1 MSRSAPRAQTRS
13 RFPSAIATHLSP
25 GMAGSHKTKAQKKGP
40 STRPSLD
47 ENALFQLT
55 SKIDKALSKS
65 EDKSRPGK
73 RKRQDDD
80 EKRAKPPKRQPAPDS
95 GKKGADESK
104 DAKDKNALLLQDI
117 KALGGDEEDLDLVV
131 GIDSDAE
138 EGAAK
143 PVERELDDA
152 FKREL
157 AKFASGLGF
166 ENVRDDMEDE
176 SGEEDEAGDGPQ
188 DESDSEP
195 EEESA
200 DEDEAD
206 QPVPTPT
213 PKAPV
218 PAPAPTKA
226 PPTAAKE
233 PSAPAEKSKDRQWAG
248 KLIIEPRPDWHAAT
262 REDLPAPSTDEVAKF
277 GSTIASLKAHAQSL
291 LDQDTAA
298 YSSATSSSSS
308 HKFMTTIMTSGT
320 LSDKIS
326 ALTLAVQE
334 SPVHNIK
341 ALDNLLTM
349 AGKKSRSQAISALGA
364 LVDLL
369 GNGVVLPSDRRL
381 RTFNSQPGLLGA
393 LQQTSATSWKDGQA
407 LPRGLT
413 KAHLVMWVY
422 EDWLKSAFFK
432 LLQLL
437 EVWSGDEIDYSRSR
451 TLDFIFGLL
460 RDKPEQEANLMRLLV
475 SKLSDREGK
484 IASRASY
491 LLQQLVNTHPGMK
504 SIVIRSVEHEV
515 LLRPGQSLRAKYH
528 AINTL
533 NQTILSTKE
542 PEIADNLVRIYF
554 EIFLSLLR
562 SGSLGIF
569 DHLNENAGED
579 SKPSQKKPRGKKDRR
594 PGEQGPTNEQEQEV
608 AQKLVSSVLT
618 GVNRAIPFAMT
629 NESTLEAQ
637 LDTLFRITHSS
648 NFNTSV
654 QALILIQQIA
664 ASKHLAVD
672 RFYRTLYE
680 SLLDPRLMTSSKQT
694 LYLNLLY
701 KALKDD
707 VDVRRVKA
715 FVKRMLQVVNLHQP
729 SFICGIL
736 YLIAEL
742 EGTFPDVKTLLTD
755 PEDNE
760 DDGEEVYRDA
770 DAMDQDKP
778 AAKADATKST
788 TYDPRKR
795 NPEFSNAHRSCL
807 WELVPYF
814 SHYHPSV
821 VVFANNLL
829 VRQKSLPKPEL
840 ANHTLI
846 QFLDKFVYRNAKA
859 TETKRGGSIM
869 QPVMAS
875 GAAASAVSSGKG
887 ATKTPSTL
895 NTEAFW
901 KLKPQD
907 VAPEDVFFHEYF
919 TQVGKSGQ
927 KSRAAKREQQRA
939 EEEADDDEAG
949 ENEAE
954 DEIWQAL
961 VDSRPDIQ
969 GDDDGDAD
977 MGFSDGDS
985 DLASLL
991 NMSDSGDDDNG
1002 SDDEGGA
1009 GLKFLDEGADG
1020 GVEFND
1026 FSDSEEE
1033 ANKEESAED
1042 DDVALDPV
1050 AQAKRERNKKSRM
1063 RKKELKA
1070 MPTFASAEDYAA
1082 MLAQEEDDV

>member
-1 MSRSAPRAQTRS
+1 
-13 RFPSAIATHLSP
+13 
-25 GMAGSHKTKAQKKGP
+25 MAGSNKAKSQKKGP
-40 STRPSLD
+40 AARPSLD
-47 ENALFQLT
+47 ENALSQLT

-65 EDKSRPGK
+65 EDRARPGK

-80 EKRAKPPKRQPAPDS
+80 DKRAKPTKRQPASESRKKS
-95 GKKGADESK
+95 GGESR
-104 DAKDKNALLLQDI
+104 DAKNKNALLLEDI
-117 KALGGDEEDLDLVV
+117 KALGGDEDDLELVV

-143 PVERELDDA
+143 PVERELDDV
-152 FKREL
+152 FRSEL

-166 ENVRDDMEDE
+166 ENVRDDLEDE
-176 SGEEDEAGDGPQ
+176 SDEEEVEAGGGPQ
-188 DESDSEP
+188 DQSDSES

-200 DEDEAD
+200 DEDQANESA
-206 QPVPTPT
+206 PTPAS
-213 PKAPV
+213 KA
-218 PAPAPTKA
+218 PAPAPA
-226 PPTAAKE
+226 PPAATKE
-233 PSAPAEKSKDRQWAG
+233 PSMLAEKSKDRHWAG
-248 KLIIEPRPDWHAAT
+248 KLMIEPRPDWHAAT
-262 REDLPAPSTDEVAKF
+262 QGNLPAPSTDEVAKF
-277 GSTIASLKAHAQSL
+277 GSAIASLKAYAQSL
-291 LDQDTAA
+291 LNQDTAA
-298 YSSATSSSSS
+298 YGAATSSSSS

-334 SPVHNIK
+334 SPVHNVK
-341 ALDNLLTM
+341 ALDSLLAM
-349 AGKKSRSQAISALGA
+349 AGKKSRSQAIAALGA

-381 RTFNSQPGLLGA
+381 RPFSSQPGLLGS
-393 LQQTSATSWKDGQA
+393 LQQCSVGSWKEGQA
-407 LPRGLT
+407 LPGGLT
-413 KAHLVMWVY
+413 KAHLIMWIY

-504 SIVIRSVEHEV
+504 PIVIRSIEHEV
-515 LLRPGQSLRAKYH
+515 LLRPGQNLRTKYH

-533 NQTILSTKE
+533 NQTILSSKE

-554 EIFLSLLR
+554 EMFLSLLR

-569 DHLNENAGED
+569 DHLNNNAGD
-579 SKPSQKKPRGKKDRR
+579 DGKPPQKKPRGKKDRKAS
-594 PGEQGPTNEQEQEV
+594 EQSTANEQDV
-608 AQKLVSSVLT
+608 AQKLVSAVLV

-629 NESTLEAQ
+629 NESTLETH

-701 KALKDD
+701 RALKDD

-729 SFICGIL
+729 SFVCGIL
-736 YLIAEL
+736 YLVAEL
-742 EGTFPDVKTLLTD
+742 EGTFPDLKTLLTD

-760 DDGEEVYRDA
+760 DDEEEVYKDA
-770 DAMDQDKP
+770 DAVDQDKP
-778 AAKADATKST
+778 AAKVDARKNTAR
-788 TYDPRKR
+788 YDPRKR

-875 GAAASAVSSGKG
+875 GAAVGAVTSGKG

-895 NTEAFW
+895 NSEAFW
-901 KLKPQD
+901 KLKPQE
-907 VAPEDVFFHEYF
+907 VSPEDVFFHEYF

-927 KSRAAKREQQRA
+927 QSRAAKREQKRA
-939 EEEADDDEAG
+939 EEEAGDEEAG
-949 ENEAE
+949 EDEAE

-977 MGFSDGDS
+977 TGFSDGDS

-991 NMSDSGDDDNG
+991 NMSDSGDDGDD
-1002 SDDEGGA
+1002 SDDEGSA
-1009 GLKFLDEGADG
+1009 GLKFMDEGSDG

-1033 ANKEESAED
+1033 AGKEEPAED
-1042 DDVALDPV
+1042 DDVPLDQV

-1070 MPTFASAEDYAA
+1070 MPTFASADDYAA
-1082 MLAQEEDDV
+1082 MLAQEEDGF

>member
-1 MSRSAPRAQTRS
+1 M
-13 RFPSAIATHLSP
+13 
-25 GMAGSHKTKAQKKGP
+25 M
-40 STRPSLD
+40 
-47 ENALFQLT
+47 
-55 SKIDKALSKS
+55 
-65 EDKSRPGK
+65 
-73 RKRQDDD
+73 
-80 EKRAKPPKRQPAPDS
+80 
-95 GKKGADESK
+95 
-104 DAKDKNALLLQDI
+104 
-117 KALGGDEEDLDLVV
+117 
-131 GIDSDAE
+131 
-138 EGAAK
+138 
-143 PVERELDDA
+143 
-152 FKREL
+152 
-157 AKFASGLGF
+157 
-166 ENVRDDMEDE
+166 
-176 SGEEDEAGDGPQ
+176 
-188 DESDSEP
+188 
-195 EEESA
+195 
-200 DEDEAD
+200 
-206 QPVPTPT
+206 
-213 PKAPV
+213 
-218 PAPAPTKA
+218 
-226 PPTAAKE
+226 
-233 PSAPAEKSKDRQWAG
+233 
-248 KLIIEPRPDWHAAT
+248 
-262 REDLPAPSTDEVAKF
+262 
-277 GSTIASLKAHAQSL
+277 
-291 LDQDTAA
+291 
-298 YSSATSSSSS
+298 
-308 HKFMTTIMTSGT
+308 TIMASGT

-341 ALDNLLTM
+341 ALESLLTM
-349 AGKKSRSQAISALGA
+349 AGKKSRSQAIAALGA

-381 RTFNSQPGLLGA
+381 RTFSSQPGLLGS
-393 LQQTSATSWKDGQA
+393 LQQTSATSWKEGQA

-413 KAHLVMWVY
+413 KAHLIMWIY

-504 SIVIRSVEHEV
+504 PIVIRSIEHEV
-515 LLRPGQSLRAKYH
+515 LLRPGQNLRTKYH

-542 PEIADNLVRIYF
+542 PETADNLVRIYF
-554 EIFLSLLR
+554 EMFLSLLR

-569 DHLNENAGED
+569 DHLNNNTGED
-579 SKPSQKKPRGKKDRR
+579 SKPSPKKPRGKKDRK
-594 PGEQGPTNEQEQEV
+594 PNEQGATNEQEV
-608 AQKLVSSVLT
+608 AQKLVSAVLT

-629 NESTLEAQ
+629 NESTLEAH

-680 SLLDPRLMTSSKQT
+680 SLLDPRLMISSKQT

-736 YLIAEL
+736 YLVAEL
-742 EGTFPDVKTLLTD
+742 ERAFPDLKTLLTD

-760 DDGEEVYRDA
+760 DDGEEVYKDA
-770 DAMDQDKP
+770 DAMDQDKS
-778 AAKADATKST
+778 AAKADAIKIAMA
-788 TYDPRKR
+788 YDPRKR

-846 QFLDKFVYRNAKA
+846 QFLDKFVYRSAKA
-859 TETKRGGSIM
+859 AETKRGGSIM

-895 NTEAFW
+895 NSEAFW

-927 KSRAAKREQQRA
+927 KSRAAKREQHRA
-939 EEEADDDEAG
+939 EEEADDEEAG
-949 ENEAE
+949 EDEAE

-985 DLASLL
+985 DLESLL
-991 NMSDSGDDDNG
+991 NMSDSGDDGDG

-1009 GLKFLDEGADG
+1009 GLKFLDEGSDG

-1033 ANKEESAED
+1033 AGKEESAED
-1042 DDVALDPV
+1042 DDVPLGPV

-1082 MLAQEEDDV
+1082 MLAQEEDGF